1 LNFAW
6 FVANR
11 ITFKSKRT
19 FSKLIVRIA
28 IVGIMLGLGVM
39 ILTLAIIRGFKG
51 EIRSKVRGFSGD
63 MVVVKNDLNGSYEN
77 SPMASDRALEKK
89 VLAIPL
95 ITHMMPF
102 ATKPGIIKAK
112 IEIEGIVLKGVDKS
126 YDWSAFKGN
135 MVAGDVIDFKDTV
148 ESKKQLLISQTIANR
163 LGLKV
168 GNKAIIYFVQEPMLA
183 RQFVIRGIFS
193 FELEEV
199 DKTFVVGDMSVISRL
214 NNWEPGQIG
223 GYEIRVS
230 DFDQLKTAED
240 EVNDVLPPG
249 KLKTL
254 SLEDNYPAIF
264 AWLDLLDGNTS
275 VVLVLMIM
283 VAIINMIS
291 ALLIMIL
298 ERTNM
303 IGMLK
308 ALGASNWRIRE
319 VFLYNAFYL
328 ICLGMLLGN
337 FFGLGLGFI
346 QNKTHLFKLDPAS
359 YYMNFVPIE
368 FHLTDLILLNL
379 GTLVVCLLVM
389 IIPSMLVTR
398 ITPVKAIRFK

>member
-39 ILTLAIIRGFKG
+39 ILSLAILRGFKT

-63 MVVVKNDLNGSYEN
+63 IVVVKNDLNGSYEN
-77 SPMASDRALEKK
+77 SPIASDEGLVKK
-89 VLAIPL
+89 LAANPL
-95 ITHMMPF
+95 ITHVMPF

-112 IEIEGIVLKGVDKS
+112 TEIEGIVLKGVDKT
-126 YDWSAFKGN
+126 YDWSAFKKN
-135 MVAGDVIDFKDTV
+135 MVSGDVIDFSDTAA
-148 ESKKQLLISQTIANR
+148 SKKQLLISQTIADR
-163 LGLKV
+163 LNLKV
-168 GNKAIIYFVQEPMLA
+168 GDKAFIYFVQQPL
-183 RQFVIRGIFS
+183 RVRSFVIKGIFS
-193 FELEEV
+193 FDLEEV
-199 DKTFVVGDMSVISRL
+199 DKTYVVGDMSIISRI
-214 NNWEPGQIG
+214 NDWAPGQIG
-223 GYEIRVS
+223 GYEVRVA

-240 EVNDVLPPG
+240 QTNDVLPSSR
-249 KLKTL
+249 LKSI

-264 AWLDLLDGNTS
+264 AWLDLLDGNTK
-275 VVLVLMIM
+275 VVLGLMIL
-283 VAIINMIS
+283 VAVINMVS

-303 IGMLK
+303 IGLLK
-308 ALGASNWRIRE
+308 ALGAANGRIRQI
-319 VFLYNAFYL
+319 FLYNAFYL
-328 ICLGMLLGN
+328 ICLGMILGN
-337 FFGLGLGFI
+337 VFGLGLGFI
-346 QNKTHLFKLDPAS
+346 QNKTHLFQLPPAS

-368 FHLTDLILLNL
+368 FHGSDLVLLNI
-379 GTLVVCLLVM
+379 GTLLVCLLVM
-389 IIPSMLVTR
+389 IIPTMLVSK

>member
-6 FVANR
+6 FIANR

-28 IVGIMLGLGVM
+28 IIGIMLGLGVM
-39 ILTLAIIRGFKG
+39 ILTLAIIRGFKS
-51 EIRSKVRGFSGD
+51 EIRGKVRGFSGD

-77 SPMASDRALEKK
+77 SPIAADPAFVKKALAS
-89 VLAIPL
+89 PL
-95 ITHMMPF
+95 ITNVMPF

-112 IEIEGIVLKGVDKS
+112 TDIEGIVLKGVDKR
-126 YDWSAFKGN
+126 YDWSAFEKN
-135 MVAGDVIDFKDTV
+135 MVAGSVIDFKDTADA
-148 ESKKQLLISQTIANR
+148 KKQLLISQTIANR

-168 GNKAIIYFVQEPMLA
+168 GDKAWIYFVQQPMRA
-183 RQFVIRGIFS
+183 RSFVIKGIFS
-193 FELEEV
+193 FELDEV
-199 DKTFVVGDMSVISRL
+199 DKTYVVGDISVISRI
-214 NNWEPGQIG
+214 NNWAPDEIG
-223 GYEIRVS
+223 GYEVRAASFGQI
-230 DFDQLKTAED
+230 KAAED
-240 EVNDVLPPG
+240 HIDNLLPAN
-249 KLKTL
+249 LKSY
-254 SLEDNYPAIF
+254 SLMDNYPAIF

-283 VAIINMIS
+283 VAVINMIS

-308 ALGASNWRIRE
+308 ALGATNWRIRQ

-337 FFGLGLGFI
+337 IFGLGLGFI
-346 QNKTHLFKLDPAS
+346 QDKTHLFKLDPAS
-359 YYMNFVPIE
+359 YYMNFVPIQ
-368 FHLTDLILLNL
+368 FNWLDVVLLNI
-379 GTLVVCLLVM
+379 GTLSVCLLVM
-389 IIPSMLVTR
+389 IIPSMLVSK